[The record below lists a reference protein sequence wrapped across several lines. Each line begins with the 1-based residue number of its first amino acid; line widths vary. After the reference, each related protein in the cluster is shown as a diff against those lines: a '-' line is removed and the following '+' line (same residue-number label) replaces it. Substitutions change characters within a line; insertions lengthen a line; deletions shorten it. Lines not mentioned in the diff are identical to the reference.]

1 MLRSRWGTIMFV
13 ALIAISAVIIVFTIV
28 VREREFAMARA
39 VAAAQVTAA
48 STGSDLFVNGDR
60 VERITLDAS
69 TKSQV
74 GDSQFVRLSASPL
87 AHASNS
93 GLDNLGSGFL
103 IPDLKAPGFAITPLQ
118 DDPQPTTSDQ
128 ISWSWEIAPI
138 DIGQRL
144 ESHQFVVAEI
154 SFSPTLPQPSSPP
167 RMVYLDVVATQVVQ
181 PWYSQISIIVP
192 LLTGTLS
199 LLGLFVGMMWR
210 LRAKPSFSP
219 RPDPSEPT

>member
-1 MLRSRWGTIMFV
+1 MLRSRWGTLVFMAAIP
-13 ALIAISAVIIVFTIV
+13 ISAAIIVFTMV
-28 VREREFAMARA
+28 VREREFAMARV
-39 VAAAQVTAA
+39 VATAQVAAA

-60 VERITLDAS
+60 VDRITFDAPS
-69 TKSQV
+69 KSQV

-103 IPDLKAPGFAITPLQ
+103 IPNLKAPGFAVTPLQ
-118 DDPQPTTSDQ
+118 DDPQSTTTDQ
-128 ISWSWEIAPI
+128 ISWSWEIAPV

-154 SFSPTLPQPSSPP
+154 SFGQTLPQPSSPP
-167 RMVYLDVVATQVVQ
+167 RLVYLDVVATQVVQ

-199 LLGLFVGMMWR
+199 LLGLVVGMMWR
-210 LRAKPSFSP
+210 LRTKPSFSP
-219 RPDPSEPT
+219 RPDPSVPT

>member
-1 MLRSRWGTIMFV
+1 MLRSRWGTIVFMG
-13 ALIAISAVIIVFTIV
+13 LIVISTVIIVFTIF

-39 VAAAQVTAA
+39 VAAAQVAAA

-60 VERITLDAS
+60 VERVTFDAP
-69 TKSQV
+69 TRFQV

-87 AHASNS
+87 THASNS

-103 IPDLKAPGFAITPLQ
+103 IPELRAPGFAVTPFQ
-118 DDPQPTTSDQ
+118 DGPQATTADQ
-128 ISWSWEIAPI
+128 ISWSWEISPI

-154 SFSPTLPQPSSPP
+154 SFGPTLPQLNSPT
-167 RMVYLDVVATQVVQ
+167 RLVYLDVVATQVVQ
-181 PWYSQISIIVP
+181 PWYGQISIIVP

-199 LLGLFVGMMWR
+199 LLALFVGTMWR
-210 LRAKPSFSP
+210 LRAKPSSSP
-219 RPDPSEPT
+219 RPDPVVPT